1 MLAVRGPTPKPT
13 MPVTPGT
20 DDGAIGSDDA
30 PIATTGDSAPSDDA
44 GGAIATVGATHEC
57 SETADCD
64 GGYVCSSGSCTD
76 DKGNTVEHY
85 CTQTSDC
92 DQGYECQASTSLCKS
107 KNVTAVNK
115 YCETS
120 VDCFPGYQCL
130 EGTCVTAV
138 RGPTPS
144 PTPPHSAAGSP
155 AASAAADASDSSS
168 SDGASHYCDET
179 ADCDS
184 GYTCDTT
191 TSRCTET
198 KTNSTG
204 LMTYCETSVDCQ
216 PGYQCMEGQCATR
229 CAARRRRRRR
239 STRCPRRRPRPS
251 RRPSRPRPRAPTAR
265 RTSATRRPTATRGT
279 LLGRGRVRADAS
291 DDASSSLSSDASA
304 PGDVSPQM
312 DDDAMPSSSAVLAA
326 QGRAQTGAAAGV
338 VDAPVGAVLAVGAPR
353 RRGRRHRLAAT
364 RRARAYRACPATS
377 PSERGDAGPRAR
389 KRARARGGAGREI
402 DWERAVGLCGRAVR
416 GAESRAP
423 FMLAAGS
430 FGWIYGE

>member
-64 GGYVCSSGSCTD
+64 FGYVCSSGSCTD

-191 TSRCTET
+191 TSRCTAT

-216 PGYQCMEGQCATR
+216 PGYQCMEGQCVDAVR
-229 CAARRRRRRR
+229 G
-239 STRCPRRRPRPS
+239 
-251 RRPSRPRPRAPTAR
+251 PTPTPTPQHSVPA
-265 RTSATRRPTATRGT
+265 TSAAPVSSTESTESENTDGAEHKCDETADCDQGYVCSAAGSCA
-279 LLGRGRVRADAS
+279 LDAS

-338 VDAPVGAVLAVGAPR
+338 VDAPIGAVLAVGALALVAAAVTVSR
-353 RRGRRHRLAAT
+353 RRAAP
-364 RRARAYRACPATS
+364 RAYRAVPGYE
-377 PSERGDAGPRAR
+377 P
-389 KRARARGGAGREI
+389 
-402 DWERAVGLCGRAVR
+402 V
-416 GAESRAP
+416 
-423 FMLAAGS
+423 
-430 FGWIYGE
+430 

>member
-13 MPVTPGT
+13 MPVAPGT

-30 PIATTGDSAPSDDA
+30 PIATAGDSAPSDDA

-64 GGYVCSSGSCTD
+64 FGYVCSSGSCTD

-216 PGYQCMEGQCATR
+216 PGYQCMEGQCVDAVRGPTPTPTPQHSVPATS
-229 CAARRRRRRR
+229 AAPVS
-239 STRCPRRRPRPS
+239 STESTEASSTDGATHRHTVPGHVRTLGHESVTGPRKTPS
-251 RRPSRPRPRAPTAR
+251 PHHVIAPTSRHSLPRPRAA
-265 RTSATRRPTATRGT
+265 
-279 LLGRGRVRADAS
+279 
-291 DDASSSLSSDASA
+291 
-304 PGDVSPQM
+304 
-312 DDDAMPSSSAVLAA
+312 
-326 QGRAQTGAAAGV
+326 
-338 VDAPVGAVLAVGAPR
+338 
-353 RRGRRHRLAAT
+353 
-364 RRARAYRACPATS
+364 
-377 PSERGDAGPRAR
+377 PSERRAPRSLSIEGSEAR
-389 KRARARGGAGREI
+389 
-402 DWERAVGLCGRAVR
+402 R
-416 GAESRAP
+416 GAPSTKE
-423 FMLAAGS
+423 
-430 FGWIYGE
+430 